1 MKPFEYVRAT
11 DTTEAIALLGNG
23 GGEEIRLLAGGTD
36 LLTLMKADVA
46 APAQLIDIKRLG
58 LPHEIVETPQGVT
71 IGALTRLSEIES
83 SPLIQ
88 TRYPV
93 LAQAAAGAA
102 TPQLRNMATL
112 GGNLLQRPR
121 CWYFRSP
128 LFHCWLKGGD
138 ECQARNGENQ
148 LHAIFG
154 SEPCCAVHP
163 SDFAPALLTLDA
175 EVRLQGRE
183 GERRLSLEEFYTLP
197 QLHPKGHRGN
207 ARLRARRQETLIAPD
222 ELLVSV
228 HIPQKVGESRSIYLK
243 AMDRKVWAFALVS
256 VAMVLH
262 LEQNKIADARIVLG
276 GVAPIPWRVTAAE
289 QALVGNEPGE
299 ACFLHAAQEACAGA
313 RALEHNAYKIPLV
326 QSLIQRALR
335 TLTGQIPPDGV
346 VHHL

>member
-1 MKPFEYVRAT
+1 MKPFEYIRAT

-23 GGEEIRLLAGGTD
+23 GSEEIRLLAGGTD

-102 TPQLRNMATL
+102 SPQLRNMATL

-128 LFHCWLKGGD
+128 LFRCWLKGGD
-138 ECQARNGENQ
+138 ECPARDGENQ

-154 SEPCCAVHP
+154 GEPCCAVHP
-163 SDFAPALLTLDA
+163 SDFAPALFALDA
-175 EVRLQGRE
+175 EVRLQGGE
-183 GERRLSLEEFYTLP
+183 GERRLSLEKFFALP
-197 QLHPKGHRGN
+197 RPDAHPG
-207 ARLRARRQETLIAPD
+207 ARQETIIEND

-228 HIPQKVGESRSIYLK
+228 LIPQRTGEIRSIYLK

-256 VAMVLH
+256 VAVVLH

-289 QALVGNEPGE
+289 QALVGNEPDE

-335 TLTGQIPPDGV
+335 TLTGQNPLDGV